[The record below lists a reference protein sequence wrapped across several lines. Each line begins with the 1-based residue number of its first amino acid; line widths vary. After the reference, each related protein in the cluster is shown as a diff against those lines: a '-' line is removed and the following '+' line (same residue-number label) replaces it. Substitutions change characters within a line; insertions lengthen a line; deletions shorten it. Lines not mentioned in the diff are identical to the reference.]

1 MFRFS
6 ADQRHALEHGVQDLG
21 KLTLAVLF
29 LGSAISVMPLKPE
42 QTGTKPGLKQEIM
55 LAKPLGNGLSA
66 SAHPLPSQF

>member
-29 LGSAISVMPLKPE
+29 LGGAMSVMPLKAE
-42 QTGTKPGLKQEIM
+42 HMATK
-55 LAKPLGNGLSA
+55 LALQSEVTLSKPLGTG
-66 SAHPLPSQF
+66 